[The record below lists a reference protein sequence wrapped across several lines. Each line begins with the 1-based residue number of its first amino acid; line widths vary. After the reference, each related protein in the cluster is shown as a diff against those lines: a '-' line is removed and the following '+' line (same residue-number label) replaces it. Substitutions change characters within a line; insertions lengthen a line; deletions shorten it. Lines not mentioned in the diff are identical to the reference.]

1 MTMYKATVRNKQT
14 DNYEV
19 ISGEYSSKKAFIEDL
34 RRNGYAVNDKKVKKA
49 DVYDAIIKYTDCDD
63 DAWTICNT
71 VEDAMDIFAAYERYF
86 EKREKMYSE
95 KYGECTEEQPTVET
109 AEEKKETEDKKEY
122 TLFISDNF
130 TFTVYQIDQGHQ
142 LRQVYSYG
150 VQRLENLYDVYWEL
164 LKYDKNVVKCYLES
178 EQRFIDVDLFI
189 PLIWVYKHTKDDEQQ
204 LWKDRFKVN
213 KYTTIQKATEIYQAF
228 QISAGADLV
237 REEMT
242 E

>member
-1 MTMYKATVRNKQT
+1 MN
-14 DNYEV
+14 
-19 ISGEYSSKKAFIEDL
+19 
-34 RRNGYAVNDKKVKKA
+34 
-49 DVYDAIIKYTDCDD
+49 
-63 DAWTICNT
+63 
-71 VEDAMDIFAAYERYF
+71 
-86 EKREKMYSE
+86 
-95 KYGECTEEQPTVET
+95 EE
-109 AEEKKETEDKKEY
+109 KKEY
-122 TLFISDNF
+122 TLFINDNF
-130 TFTVYQIDQGHQ
+130 TFTVYEIEQGHQ

-164 LKYDKNVVKCYLES
+164 LDYDNNTVKCYLES
-178 EQRFIDVDLFI
+178 EQRSIDVDLFI

>member
-34 RRNGYAVNDKKVKKA
+34 RRNGYALNDKKVKKA
-49 DVYDAIIKYTDCDD
+49 DVYDAIVKYTDCDD

-109 AEEKKETEDKKEY
+109 AEEKKEY

-130 TFTVYQIDQGHQ
+130 TFTVYERTAENQ
-142 LRQVYSYG
+142 LSQVISYG
-150 VQRLENLYDVYWEL
+150 VQSIENLYNVYWEL

-213 KYTTIQKATEIYQAF
+213 KYTTIQKATEIYQTF

>member
-71 VEDAMDIFAAYERYF
+71 VEDAIDIFAAYERYF
-86 EKREKMYSE
+86 KKREKMYNE
-95 KYGECTEEQPTVET
+95 KYGEDKEEQPTVET
-109 AEEKKETEDKKEY
+109 AKEQPEDKKEY

-130 TFTVYQIDQGHQ
+130 TFTVYEIEQGHQ
-142 LRQVYSYG
+142 LRQVYSCG
-150 VQRLENLYDVYWEL
+150 VQRLENLVEWFNE
-164 LKYDKNVVKCYLES
+164 NVKCYLEYYHK
-178 EQRFIDVDLFI
+178 FIDMDLFK
-189 PLIWVYKHTKDDEQQ
+189 PLIWYYNTIASDNEKLELKE
-204 LWKDRFKVN
+204 LFKQNIYAALN
-213 KYTTIQKATEIYQAF
+213 KYTELYPAYSIK
-228 QISAGADLV
+228 AGADLV

>member
-1 MTMYKATVRNKQT
+1 MTTYKATVKDKETKQYT
-14 DNYEV
+14 V
-19 ISGEYSSKKAFIEDL
+19 ISGEYSSKAAFIKDL
-34 RRNGYAVNDKKVKKA
+34 RRNGYAVNVNKVKKA

-63 DAWTICNT
+63 DAWAICNT

-86 EKREKMYSE
+86 EKREKMYNE
-95 KYGECTEEQPTVET
+95 KYGEDKEEQPTVET
-109 AEEKKETEDKKEY
+109 AKEQPEDKKEY

-130 TFTVYQIDQGHQ
+130 TFTVYEIEQGHQ

-178 EQRFIDVDLFI
+178 EQRFIDADLFI

-204 LWKDRFKVN
+204 LWKDRFKEN
-213 KYTTIQKATEIYQAF
+213 KYTAIQKATEIYQAF
-228 QISAGADLV
+228 QIAAGADLV
-237 REEMT
+237 REELT
-242 E
+242 K

>member
-1 MTMYKATVRNKQT
+1 MTMYKATVKDKETKQYT
-14 DNYEV
+14 V
-19 ISGEYSSKKAFIEDL
+19 ISGEYNSKAAFIKDL
-34 RRNGYAVNDKKVKKA
+34 RMNGYAVNVNKVKKA
-49 DVYDAIIKYTDCDD
+49 DVYDAIIKYTDCDN

-86 EKREKMYSE
+86 EKREKMYNE
-95 KYGECTEEQPTVET
+95 KYGEDTEEQATVET
-109 AEEKKETEDKKEY
+109 VKEQPEDKKEY

-130 TFTVYQIDQGHQ
+130 TFTVYEIDQGHQ

-164 LKYDKNVVKCYLES
+164 LKYDKNAVKCYLES

>member
-71 VEDAMDIFAAYERYF
+71 VEAAMDIFAAYERYF

-95 KYGECTEEQPTVET
+95 KYGECTEEQP
-109 AEEKKETEDKKEY
+109 EEIKKN
-122 TLFISDNF
+122 LDNF
-130 TFTVYQIDQGHQ
+130 FLDKDFIINDDNLQDSIFLYNIDGVVYGCDGEFERYKNTCVRGCDHNTLYSNIDNFDFIELIKKVAVIVPEIKQYYYTGQ
-142 LRQVYSYG
+142 DNKIIKLLNKLNYSE
-150 VQRLENLYDVYWEL
+150 VE
-164 LKYDKNVVKCYLES
+164 
-178 EQRFIDVDLFI
+178 
-189 PLIWVYKHTKDDEQQ
+189 
-204 LWKDRFKVN
+204 
-213 KYTTIQKATEIYQAF
+213 A
-228 QISAGADLV
+228 
-237 REEMT
+237 
-242 E
+242 

>member
-1 MTMYKATVRNKQT
+1 MTMYKATVKDKETKQYT
-14 DNYEV
+14 V
-19 ISGEYSSKKAFIEDL
+19 ISGEYDSKAAFIEDL
-34 RRNGYAVNDKKVKKA
+34 RRNGYAVNDKKVKKS

-63 DAWTICNT
+63 DAWAICNT

-86 EKREKMYSE
+86 EKREKMYNE
-95 KYGECTEEQPTVET
+95 KYG

-122 TLFISDNF
+122 TLFINDNF
-130 TFTVYQIDQGHQ
+130 TFTVYEIEQGHQ

-178 EQRFIDVDLFI
+178 EQRFVDVDLFI

-204 LWKDRFKVN
+204 LWKDRFKDN

-228 QISAGADLV
+228 QIAAGADLV
-237 REEMT
+237 REEVT